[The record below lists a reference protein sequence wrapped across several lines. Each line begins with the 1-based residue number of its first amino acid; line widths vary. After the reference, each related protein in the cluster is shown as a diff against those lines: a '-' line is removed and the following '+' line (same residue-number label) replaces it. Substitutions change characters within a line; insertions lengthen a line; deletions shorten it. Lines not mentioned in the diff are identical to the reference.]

1 MNRYFSK
8 LAQKSGRQWLAG
20 NEPIRSGQIETTHKA
35 KPAEVSGEFSGRLR
49 EVHQEKV
56 IVEQRGQ
63 TVTGGLEEVHSVV
76 HVDPGPMAA
85 EPDEPVSPP
94 GNRSASPND
103 PAGSAQTVD
112 GFAAPDAEE
121 DAVGNNAASAHI
133 DRQARRA
140 EKENTPAV
148 EQVTVSE
155 TGSRVSVNQKVVVGD
170 RSEQSDDAKGSRGEA
185 AVTAGY
191 DHDKAEAPLSAVVAT
206 AAATGQG
213 KQDRQAGPLDQAVND
228 SAPDARPEGR
238 IRLDEQTS
246 TVVEQQGDHIT
257 PRVFFEPPV
266 DNAASLSKKTGD
278 RNPVSIRIG
287 SIQLEIHQAAT
298 PSPSVPPPP
307 APRPPVA
314 KSQRPTDTRLNRYY
328 LRGW

>member
-8 LAQKSGRQWLAG
+8 LAQKSGRQWLTG
-20 NEPIRSGQIETTHKA
+20 NGPVSSGRIETTQMA

-49 EVHQEKV
+49 EVHQETV

-63 TVTGGLEEVHSVV
+63 TVAGGPEEVHSVV

-85 EPDEPVSPP
+85 KADESVSPP
-94 GNRSASPND
+94 GNRSASAND
-103 PAGSAQTVD
+103 PAGSAETAD
-112 GFAAPDAEE
+112 GFAAPDATE
-121 DAVGNNAASAHI
+121 DAVGNNAASAHV
-133 DRQARRA
+133 DRQARRT

-148 EQVTVSE
+148 EQVTVRE

-170 RSEQSDDAKGSRGEA
+170 RSGQSGAAKGSRVEA

-191 DHDKAEAPLSAVVAT
+191 DQDKAEAPLSAPVAT
-206 AAATGQG
+206 AAATGQD
-213 KQDRQAGPLDQAVND
+213 KPDRQAGPLNQDMKD
-228 SAPDARPEGR
+228 SAPDKPLEHR
-238 IRLDEQTS
+238 IRIDEQTS

-257 PRVFFEPPV
+257 PRVFEPPV
-266 DNAASLSKKTGD
+266 DNAASWSKKTGD

-287 SIQLEIHQAAT
+287 SIQLEVHQAAA

-307 APRPPVA
+307 APRPPAA
-314 KSQRPTDTRLNRYY
+314 KSQRPAATRLNRYY